1 MDNAREEISA
11 ISAQNEEVQKAYI
24 ATISAKDDEINSLN
38 RQIQQIEEDHIEEN
52 NLREKVLCERAEIQA
67 SRARGYVKKI
77 LMALS
82 HTVGLVSIV
91 ICVIYGYKTI
101 VQMIQTKQFDGMI
114 LVNTIS
120 LIATIAVFFQK
131 NSWIGKQISRISDSI
146 YRRVYSFMVSERKEQ

>member
-1 MDNAREEISA
+1 MAESGAIPNDAALLVSSHQDFKKYLANCVNNDLNKVDQNAIRVAIERYIESVASDRIDAARKKAMDNAREEISA

-91 ICVIYGYKTI
+91 ICVIYG
-101 VQMIQTKQFDGMI
+101 
-114 LVNTIS
+114 
-120 LIATIAVFFQK
+120 
-131 NSWIGKQISRISDSI
+131 
-146 YRRVYSFMVSERKEQ
+146 